1 MMRMIAVAG
10 VAASLVLGIWHASPD
25 AAVKGGG
32 SAMPGVAVKGVGPSG
47 SNVKVKGVG
56 SSGLATPI
64 KGSGASVSTAAI
76 KNIGTPFKG
85 IPTKPN
91 FTRRFTRIVGG
102 AEASFNEWPWQ
113 AALVYAGKSNFQGQF
128 CGGSLIHPEWVLTAA
143 HCLVDET
150 ADNVDIVWGTSDL
163 TSGGRRSRSAA
174 IFVHRDYDKASMDN
188 DIALIR
194 LRQPASAPPVAT
206 IWPDLAQNVAVPGR
220 SATVTGWGKL
230 DEEASLG
237 YPERLMEVD
246 LPLVSQSTCRSGYA
260 GTGNVITDNMFCAGY
275 QQGGADSCQ
284 GDSGGP
290 MVIDDGS
297 GKYVQLGVVSWGVGC
312 AQAGHYGVY
321 TRLERYGDWIDWVKR
336 NPAAAAVESGTGQ
349 PTAGSPHPQ
358 FPNVVWDADG
368 SMVPASGY
376 TWASDDPDDF
386 TVVSTGEPI
395 TPTNASPTPGMPH
408 PNFSNVVWAEGG
420 SLNPAPGYVWASDDP
435 NDFLVVPT
443 GELVIPTDTYPAPGT
458 PHEELPNVVWGEDGI
473 VEPAPGYDWASNDP
487 NDFTVVLADGSVTP
501 TDTYPAPGT
510 SSEEYLNVVWG
521 EGGIVEPAPGYDWAS
536 NDPND
541 FTVVLADGSV
551 TPTDTYPAPG
561 TSSEEYLNVVWG
573 EDGIVEPAPGYDW
586 ASNDPNDFTV
596 VPTGG
601 AVIPASTSPTP
612 GTPHPDI
619 PNVVWAQG
627 GEYLPA
633 LGYEWASGDPYDTTV
648 VPVGGAGP
656 APSAYPTPGTPHD
669 QYPSVVWGTDGNYE
683 PAPGYDWASDD
694 PNDFTVVSVQVASLP
709 PGDRALL
716 IGIDNYGDSNLNLV
730 GGSVN
735 DAVNVS
741 RLLTDHMDYLPEQVR
756 VLTNAAA
763 TRDAILGSVE
773 DWLIGESLPS
783 SRIVFYFSGHGYF
796 QPDEDG
802 DEDDPFDE
810 VLVPYNADILPWNT
824 SPLSVD
830 NLIFDDDL
838 SALFSRVPD
847 RQTMIVVDSCHSG
860 TMTRSFA
867 LPQVDPFF
875 TRSLNVRNLGG
886 TTRGFRSATV
896 DARQHDQSFIETD
909 GNLVAW
915 TAVSPLQL
923 ALVDQETEELQGV
936 FTGRFVRGIADRWAD
951 LNRDGRISHGE
962 LLDYVRKESNSY
974 CDRHPD
980 VCTEGLTPTLEGPA
994 EVLARDVITGEI
1006 AHTPAQIV
1014 SDALSHSNDAEVRLE
1029 VLPSSSVRLGDTV
1042 TFRVTS
1048 ARPGH
1053 LLVLDVNAN
1062 HELTQLFPNEISDR
1076 QGRGDNISTNSPIT
1090 IPDAYYGFAFTAGE
1104 PTGKGLLLAI
1114 VTEDPISL
1122 DQLTG
1127 NARDLN
1133 VISDPVSYLTWIA
1146 QALRETWGD
1155 EGGNRE
1161 PNWSMTQLEYEIRR

>member
-10 VAASLVLGIWHASPD
+10 VAAGLALGIWHASPD

-64 KGSGASVSTAAI
+64 KGGGASVSTAAI
-76 KNIGTPFKG
+76 KNIGTPFRG

-113 AALVYAGKSNFQGQF
+113 VALVYAGKSNFQGQF
-128 CGGSLIHPEWVLTAA
+128 CGGSLIDSEWVLTAA

-150 ADNVDIVWGTSDL
+150 ADNVDIVSGTSDL
-163 TSGGRRSRSAA
+163 TSGGRRSPSAA

-194 LRQPASAPPVAT
+194 LRHPASAPTVDP

-220 SATVTGWGKL
+220 PATVTGWGNL
-230 DEEASLG
+230 SSESEQW
-237 YPERLMEVD
+237 PERLMEVD
-246 LPLVSQSTCRSGYA
+246 LPLVSQTACRSGYA

-275 QQGGADSCQ
+275 QQGAADSCQ

-297 GKYVQLGVVSWGVGC
+297 GRYVQLGVVSWGVGC
-312 AQAGHYGVY
+312 AEAGHYGVY
-321 TRLERYGDWIDWVKR
+321 TRLEKYGDWIDWVKR
-336 NPAAAAVESGTGQ
+336 NPAAAAAESGTGQ

-368 SMVPASGY
+368 SMVPAPGY

-386 TVVSTGEPI
+386 TVVPTGEPT
-395 TPTNASPTPGMPH
+395 TPTNASPTPGTPH
-408 PNFSNVVWAEGG
+408 PDFPNVVWAEGG
-420 SLNPAPGYVWASDDP
+420 SLNPAPGYAWASDDP
-435 NDFLVVPT
+435 NDFSVVPT

-487 NDFTVVLADGSVTP
+487 NDFTVVPAGGSVTP

-510 SSEEYLNVVWG
+510 PSEEY
-521 EGGIVEPAPGYDWAS
+521 P
-536 NDPND
+536 
-541 FTVVLADGSV
+541 
-551 TPTDTYPAPG
+551 
-561 TSSEEYLNVVWG
+561 NVVWG

-586 ASNDPNDFTV
+586 ASNDPNDFAV
-596 VPTGG
+596 VPAGG
-601 AVIPASTSPTP
+601 AVTPASTYPTP
-612 GTPHPDI
+612 GTPHPDF

-633 LGYEWASGDPYDTTV
+633 PGYEWASGDPYDTTV

-669 QYPSVVWGTDGNYE
+669 QYPNVVWGAGGNYE

-694 PNDFTVVSVQVASLP
+694 PNDFTVVSVQVANLP

-741 RLLTDHMDYLPEQVR
+741 RLLTDHMGYLPEQVR

-773 DWLIGESLPS
+773 DWLIGESLPG

-796 QPDEDG
+796 QPDENG

-810 VLVPYNADILPWNT
+810 VLVPYNADILPRNT

-847 RQTMIVVDSCHSG
+847 RRTMIVVDSCHSG

-875 TRSLNVRNLGG
+875 TRSLNVRNMGG

-951 LNRDGRISHGE
+951 FNGDGRISHGE

-994 EVLARDVITGEI
+994 VVLARDVITGEI
-1006 AHTPAQIV
+1006 ADTPAQIAA
-1014 SDALSHSNDAEVRLE
+1014 DALSHGNDAEVRLE
-1029 VLPSSSVRLGDTV
+1029 VLPSSSLRLGDTV

-1048 ARPGH
+1048 ARPGR

-1062 HELTQLFPNEISDR
+1062 QELTQLFPNEISDR
-1076 QGRGDNISTNSPIT
+1076 QGRGDDISTNRPIT

-1114 VTEDPISL
+1114 VDGDPDLPRPADRQRPRPQCHQRPRILPDL
-1122 DQLTG
+1122 DRAG
-1127 NARDLN
+1127 PARDL
-1133 VISDPVSYLTWIA
+1133 
-1146 QALRETWGD
+1146 GD
-1155 EGGNRE
+1155 EDGTGS
-1161 PNWSMTQLEYEIRR
+1161 PTGP